1 MQWKAILRFQA
12 PLSQG
17 AEPNGAEQQQSLR
30 SDDPEVKKAITMAT
44 LSFNN
49 NKNTLE
55 ERVWRFPQW
64 HWAWQAL

>member
-17 AEPNGAEQQQSLR
+17 TAPNGAEQEQSLR
-30 SDDPEVKKAITMAT
+30 SDDPEVKKAVIMAT

-49 NKNTLE
+49 SKNTLE
-55 ERVWRFPQW
+55 ERV
-64 HWAWQAL
+64 